1 VERLLNAGLCETDI
15 AIITPYNGQV
25 EILRTMLLLTYPK
38 LEIRSVDGFQG
49 CEKEAVI
56 LSLVRSNLKGEV
68 GFLADDR
75 RLNVAVTRAR
85 KQCTIVCNTETVS
98 NHRFIKDLI
107 QWFEDKGDYRS
118 AFEFISATKSVISPP
133 TSASSVSE
141 KVKYQGK
148 IIENPDPTKVTSRI
162 RKKDVTNSARI
173 QVSKLSIT
181 ASKHEQMENEGIVKP
196 EHTYHEEPL
205 QGRGSLHREDLKNT
219 LSSNP
224 EVGTATEE
232 ETQCSTLSQLYSET
246 AKESCDDDGN
256 TTDIIR
262 EDKRLIHPSNPGND
276 ASNQLLMDLSK
287 ERMQR
292 IQMKAEDTRK
302 LGVDVKVSYKGK
314 DAQSK
319 GKRLGREPKSQ
330 VMAKGGSKEKLD
342 ADEVLD
348 DMDFL
353 DRQIAEVQNSH
364 GRNIE
369 GSGTTYRTIV
379 NGILLSRPTRTPQKV
394 TESKASQVLKEKLRQ
409 AEQNRKVKPKKRAK

>member
-1 VERLLNAGLCETDI
+1 
-15 AIITPYNGQV
+15 
-25 EILRTMLLLTYPK
+25 
-38 LEIRSVDGFQG
+38 
-49 CEKEAVI
+49 
-56 LSLVRSNLKGEV
+56 
-68 GFLADDR
+68 
-75 RLNVAVTRAR
+75 
-85 KQCTIVCNTETVS
+85 
-98 NHRFIKDLI
+98 
-107 QWFEDKGDYRS
+107 
-118 AFEFISATKSVISPP
+118 
-133 TSASSVSE
+133 
-141 KVKYQGK
+141 
-148 IIENPDPTKVTSRI
+148 
-162 RKKDVTNSARI
+162 VTNSARI

-232 ETQCSTLSQLYSET
+232 ETQCSTLPQLYSET
-246 AKESCDDDGN
+246 AEESCDDDGN

-409 AEQNRKVKPKKRAK
+409 AEENRKVKPKKRAK

>member
-1 VERLLNAGLCETDI
+1 
-15 AIITPYNGQV
+15 
-25 EILRTMLLLTYPK
+25 MLLVTYPK

-118 AFEFISATKSVISPP
+118 AFEFISTTISPP
-133 TSASSVSE
+133 TCAPSVAE
-141 KVKYQGK
+141 KVKSQEK
-148 IIENPDPTKVTSRI
+148 IIENLDPTKVTSHT
-162 RKKDVTNSARI
+162 RKKDVTSSARS
-173 QVSKLSIT
+173 QLDTLSLT
-181 ASKHEQMENEGIVKP
+181 ENKHEQIENEGKVKP
-196 EHTYHEEPL
+196 EHTYHEEPS

-224 EVGTATEE
+224 DVGIAREE
-232 ETQCSTLSQLYSET
+232 ETQRSTLPQLYSET
-246 AKESCDDDGN
+246 AEESCDDDRN
-256 TTDIIR
+256 TTCNIR
-262 EDKRLIHPSNPGND
+262 EDKRLMYPSNPSYD
-276 ASNQLLMDLSK
+276 SSNQLLMDLSK

-292 IQMKAEDTRK
+292 NQMKVEDKGK
-302 LGVDVKVSYKGK
+302 LGVDVKILTKGK

-319 GKRLGREPKSQ
+319 GKRLGREPKSH
-330 VMAKGGSKEKLD
+330 VMAKGRSKEKVD
-342 ADEVLD
+342 ADELLD

-353 DRQIAEVQNSH
+353 DKQIAEVQNSH
-364 GRNIE
+364 GRIIE

-379 NGILLSRPTRTPQKV
+379 NGILLSRPKRTPLKV
-394 TESKASQVLKEKLRQ
+394 TESKASQALKEKLRQ
-409 AEQNRKVKPKKRAK
+409 AEESRKVKPKKKAK